1 MMSIKFRPKKMSG
14 RGPSGASKSTFFFG
28 GVSSGLGSR
37 NFAGFQVV
45 STQYTMLMTLYHT
58 PISILI

>member
-14 RGPSGASKSTFFFG
+14 RGPLGGSKSTFFFG

-37 NFAGFQVV
+37 IFAGFQVV
-45 STQYTMLMTLYHT
+45 SIRYPMLMTPYPP
-58 PISILI
+58 PITALI